1 MVNSKINKK
10 INYLETN
17 FVNINDID
25 HEAYIYIGNL
35 YNKNIKFTVGLPIY
49 EFIDNNIIYFNIYL
63 VKNSIVVAKIGL
75 YEVTKN
81 AFDSLLNIDG
91 DIDFKQLEPIIF
103 SFVKQYIN
111 QYYDEEVVFDDK
123 EEKNDSDDSDDSDD
137 SHDSNDSDDFDDSD
151 DSDKNTKIEDKKE
164 KTIKKIATTNDYI
177 VTLKEQS
184 KEESDLEISNYK
196 QNTSSKWINDYLQN
210 NKYDIIDNE
219 GGGDCFFAVLR
230 DSLKSSNV
238 EKYKNI
244 TVKNIREKL
253 SNEADDSLFNIYKE
267 LSEFYI
273 GGYKKSIL
281 DKSNKLKKFSLQKK
295 QLAGTNDTSE
305 KNEILEYAKQNIE
318 DINEESEKNK
328 EFKILQEEFEFMKDL
343 KSLAEL
349 KEVIKT
355 NKYWADAWAI
365 STLERIYNVKF
376 IIFSKEHYDGNEN
389 ENVIQCLDLDNKI
402 LEKGVFQPIFYILS
416 HYEQDTH
423 YKLISYDKNYN
434 KSIFTFSELPYR
446 IKELFIDKCLEKT
459 NCKSNYLIIPEIKE
473 FSKCDQDNIN
483 ELNINNEF
491 EEFIQT
497 SKSLDIDNNVII
509 QIYNKSMDKKVG
521 EGSGEKIEKEYKI
534 LPNILKLNKIKS
546 WRKKLDNDWHVDNL
560 LIDGYQFTSVQHY
573 LYAIRFSNIKE
584 IFSKFLKESQ
594 HKAGSDIQ
602 EAKDLFNK
610 ILKDKTIYNEK
621 FITDSEYNKNLSK
634 NLEKALYSKFTQN
647 DELKEILEL
656 TKNYKIQIYKHKQP
670 ISIAKELMNIRKLIF
685 K

>member
-17 FVNINDID
+17 FVNINDINY
-25 HEAYIYIGNL
+25 ESYIFIGNL

-63 VKNSIVVAKIGL
+63 VKNTSVIAKIGL

-91 DIDFKQLEPIIF
+91 DINFKELEPIIF

-111 QYYDEEVVFDDK
+111 QYYDEEVTFENNKDEELK
-123 EEKNDSDDSDDSDD
+123 EESDDSNDSDDSDDSDD
-137 SHDSNDSDDFDDSD
+137 LNDSDEYSD
-151 DSDKNTKIEDKKE
+151 LEEDKKKE
-164 KTIKKIATTNDYI
+164 KTIQKPVTTNDYI

-184 KEESDLEISNYK
+184 KEESDLEITNYK
-196 QNTSSKWINDYLQN
+196 KNSSSKWINDYLEN

-253 SNEADDSLFNIYKE
+253 SNEADDALFNTYKE
-267 LSEFYI
+267 LSDFYI
-273 GGYKKSIL
+273 GGYKKSIQE
-281 DKSNKLKKFSLQKK
+281 KNNKLKKFSVQKK
-295 QLAGTNDTSE
+295 QIAGTIDTNE
-305 KNEILEYAKQNIE
+305 KNEILQHAKQNIE
-318 DINEESEKNK
+318 DINDETEKSK
-328 EFKILQEEFEFMKDL
+328 EFKVLQEEFEFMKDL
-343 KSLAEL
+343 KSLADL
-349 KEVIKT
+349 KEIIKT

-365 STLERIYNVKF
+365 STLERIYNLKF
-376 IIFSKEHYDGNEN
+376 IIFSKEHYDGDEN

-402 LEKGVFQPIFYILS
+402 IEKGIFKPNFYILC

-423 YKLISYDKNYN
+423 YKLITYDKNYN

-446 IKELFIDKCLEKT
+446 IKELFIGKCVEKN

-473 FSKCDQDNIN
+473 FSKCEEDNIN
-483 ELNINNEF
+483 ELNINNDF
-491 EEFIQT
+491 EEFIQH
-497 SKSLDIDNNVII
+497 SKSLDIDDNVVI

-534 LPNILKLNKIKS
+534 LPNILKLNKIKF
-546 WRKKLDNDWHVDNL
+546 WRKKLDNDWYVDNL

-610 ILKDKTIYNEK
+610 ILKDKKIYNEK
-621 FITDSEYNKNLSK
+621 FISDSEYNKNLSK

-647 DELKEILEL
+647 DELKEILQL

-670 ISIAKELMNIRKLIF
+670 ITIAKELMNIRKMLL